1 MSKRNALLSFAI
13 SLVVGLLFSSSAW
26 TAERR
31 TEAHNLVDQSTIT
44 LNRFNSDPNMEAF
57 RDLAKRSRAIM
68 IIPQMLRGGLV
79 VGGTGGN
86 GVLLARNMKT
96 GHWMGPAFYG
106 IGSITF
112 GLQVGAEASE
122 VIMII
127 LTDKGLKTMLSSS
140 FKLGADVT
148 IAAGPIGMG
157 TKATTADILAY
168 SISKG
173 AFGGFTV
180 EGAIMQTK
188 DDWNHMY
195 YNKQVST
202 ADILLAGSAV
212 NDHSARLKD
221 LITGIAAPTS
231 QKVSY

>member
-1 MSKRNALLSFAI
+1 MLKKNLSRSIIFF
-13 SLVVGLLFSSSAW
+13 LVIAVSFSAHAAGKNS
-26 TAERR
+26 
-31 TEAHNLVDQSTIT
+31 EAQILVEQSVIT

-57 RDLAKRSRAIM
+57 RDLAKRSRAII

-79 VGGTGGN
+79 VGGTGGS
-86 GVLLARNMKT
+86 GVLVARNMKT
-96 GHWMGPAFYG
+96 GHWMGPAFYS

-122 VIMII
+122 VVMII

-173 AFGGFTV
+173 VFGGFTV
-180 EGAIMQTK
+180 EGAVMQTK
-188 DDWNHMY
+188 DAWNNMY
-195 YNKQVST
+195 YNKEVSPL
-202 ADILLAGSAV
+202 DILLAGSAV
-212 NDHSARLKD
+212 NPDADKLKE
-221 LITGIAAPTS
+221 LVTKIAAPTT
-231 QKVSY
+231 QKVRY

>member
-1 MSKRNALLSFAI
+1 MIIPLI
-13 SLVVGLLFSSSAW
+13 VGIVTSSSALA
-26 TAERR
+26 AEQR
-31 TEAHNLVDQSTIT
+31 TEAHNLVEQSAIT

-57 RDLAKRSRAIM
+57 RDLAKRSRAII

-86 GVLLARNMKT
+86 GILMARNMKT

-173 AFGGFTV
+173 AFGGFTI
-180 EGAIMQTK
+180 EGAVMQTK
-188 DDWNHMY
+188 VDWNRMY

-202 ADILLAGSAV
+202 ADILLSGTAV
-212 NDHSARLKD
+212 SDHSAQLKE

-231 QKVSY
+231 KKVSY